1 MYFISNG
8 NGMGK
13 NFITFQILSLKLKS
27 LKEAYIQTKDYWNL
41 DVFGKNFNACL
52 FFSFLF
58 IFSQFHQ
65 SSNVTVPTHPVP
77 IRVLPPSRAGTP
89 LFSVVT
95 PFQKSRSV
103 PRDFEKDLH
112 LYTHLTTLEKLDESP
127 ANSVSAL
134 IVAPPSA
141 DAFRRAHRH
150 SIPGHR
156 LNNYL
161 KFLHELKSTTAQLF
175 STAVISGSSS
185 APNLQEAMAGVP
197 LPGANVGKFWK
208 TNDILQTCKA

>member
-1 MYFISNG
+1 MYSVR
-8 NGMGK
+8 
-13 NFITFQILSLKLKS
+13 ILMHV
-27 LKEAYIQTKDYWNL
+27 Y
-41 DVFGKNFNACL
+41 
-52 FFSFLF
+52 FSFLF
-58 IFSQFHQ
+58 IFSQFHH

-89 LFSVVT
+89 LSIVT

-197 LPGANVGKFWK
+197 LPGANVGKYFVYK
-208 TNDILQTCKA
+208 ILQ

>member
-1 MYFISNG
+1 MYSVR
-8 NGMGK
+8 
-13 NFITFQILSLKLKS
+13 ILMHV
-27 LKEAYIQTKDYWNL
+27 Y
-41 DVFGKNFNACL
+41 
-52 FFSFLF
+52 FSFLF
-58 IFSQFHQ
+58 IFSQFHH

-89 LFSVVT
+89 LSIVT

-197 LPGANVGKFWK
+197 LPGANVGKYFVYEIFK
-208 TNDILQTCKA
+208 YYSDPYLEM

>member
-1 MYFISNG
+1 MYSVR
-8 NGMGK
+8 
-13 NFITFQILSLKLKS
+13 ILMHV
-27 LKEAYIQTKDYWNL
+27 Y
-41 DVFGKNFNACL
+41 
-52 FFSFLF
+52 FSFLF
-58 IFSQFHQ
+58 IFSQFHH

-77 IRVLPPSRAGTP
+77 IRILPPSRAGTP
-89 LFSVVT
+89 LSVVT

-197 LPGANVGKFWK
+197 LPGANVGKFIS
-208 TNDILQTCKA
+208 TYIVHSTLQRSDPNLNMYVCVVLVYLIY